1 MPTFVHD
8 AGPAWKAARGASV
21 VATAL
26 FALGLVTSA
35 LCVARGACTSRR
47 WPRFELR
54 PVAASRA
61 LLLVWL
67 AGIWLT
73 YATPATGR
81 LYPHY
86 LIVTFPVPFAIEAL
100 ALADLVAAV
109 RSNRFRSLA
118 TIGAL
123 CTLAVVAAAHTAFT
137 LSFHRYLDDAGGA
150 AGDYGV
156 VYRDKADLADVV
168 RAHGLRVTDEPVI
181 DFLVTGDRNRPLGDP
196 PFVTVTDGLHNPR
209 PPCTGSLHSFGALYA
224 CLPEP

>member
-81 LYPHY
+81 LFSHY

-137 LSFHRYLDDAGGA
+137 QPPSIATSTMQA
-150 AGDYGV
+150 ALPATTASCIG
-156 VYRDKADLADVV
+156 
-168 RAHGLRVTDEPVI
+168 T
-181 DFLVTGDRNRPLGDP
+181 RP
-196 PFVTVTDGLHNPR
+196 TSRTSSR
-209 PPCTGSLHSFGALYA
+209 PTGS
-224 CLPEP
+224 E